1 MTHERGDRG
10 SWMAGVAAYGM
21 WGAMPLFWR
30 LFEGTPAF
38 IVFLHR
44 CVWSLPFL
52 VLLSFVGAR
61 QSRDVLALDRGRLP
75 WLIVSGL
82 LIGANWWIYIYGVSQ
97 HQVVEM
103 SLGYFLAPLLSASL
117 GVILLGE
124 RLTYGQ
130 WVGVA
135 LVILGV
141 IVYGANVGHVPILAM
156 GLAVTFSGYSLVRKV
171 VKASPLAALT
181 TESLVLFLLAV
192 FYLLTTANDPE
203 MSLAWQKHSVLL
215 VLGGTMTALPL
226 LWFAHAVRGLSL
238 TSLGMLNY
246 ISPTGKFIIAVVM
259 FGEVVS
265 TKELW
270 SFVVLWLGILIYLF
284 FTFQRGRIPLQP
296 E

>member
-1 MTHERGDRG
+1 MTHERGDRS
-10 SWMAGVAAYGM
+10 SWLAGFAAYGM

-52 VLLSFVGAR
+52 VLLSFVGNR

-75 WLIVSGL
+75 WLVLSGL
-82 LIGANWWIYIYGVSQ
+82 LIGANWWIYIYGVAQ

-103 SLGYFLAPLLSASL
+103 SLGYFLAPLLSAAL
-117 GVILLGE
+117 GVILLRE

-130 WVGVA
+130 WAGVA
-135 LVILGV
+135 LVVLGV
-141 IVYGANVGHVPILAM
+141 SIYGINVGHAPVLAV
-156 GLAVTFSGYSLVRKV
+156 GLAVTFSGYSLVRKI
-171 VKASPLAALT
+171 VKAPPLAALT
-181 TESLVLFLLAV
+181 TESLVLFLLAI
-192 FYLLTTANDPE
+192 FYLLTTASDPD
-203 MSLAWQKHSVLL
+203 MSLAWQKHRGLL
-215 VLGGTMTALPL
+215 VLGGTLTAVPL

-246 ISPTGKFIIAVVM
+246 ISPTGKFIIAVAI
-259 FGEVVS
+259 FGEVV
-265 TKELW
+265 TVGEFW
-270 SFVVLWLGILIYLF
+270 SFGILWLGISIYLF

>member
-1 MTHERGDRG
+1 VG
-10 SWMAGVAAYGM
+10 S
-21 WGAMPLFWR
+21 
-30 LFEGTPAF
+30 
-38 IVFLHR
+38 
-44 CVWSLPFL
+44 
-52 VLLSFVGAR
+52 R

-171 VKASPLAALT
+171 VKAPPLAALT

-246 ISPTGKFIIAVVM
+246 ISPTGKFIIAVAM

-265 TKELW
+265 TSELW

>member
-52 VLLSFVGAR
+52 VLLSFVGNR
-61 QSRDVLALDRGRLP
+61 QSRDLLAIDRGRLP
-75 WLIVSGL
+75 WLILSGL

-124 RLTYGQ
+124 RLTIGQ
-130 WVGVA
+130 WLGVT
-135 LVILGV
+135 LVIIGV
-141 IVYGANVGHVPILAM
+141 IVYGANVGHVPVLAV
-156 GLAVTFSGYSLVRKV
+156 GLAVTFSGYSLVRKI
-171 VKASPLAALT
+171 VKAPPLAALT

-192 FYLLTTANDPE
+192 FYLLTTASDPE
-203 MSLAWQKHSVLL
+203 MSLAWQKHSGLL

-246 ISPTGKFIIAVVM
+246 ISPTGKFVIAVAL
-259 FGEVVS
+259 FDEVVS
-265 TKELW
+265 VSELW